1 MLQTIKV
8 LLIDDDEEDFLI
20 TRDIF
25 SEFPAQK
32 YSLQWVASFNEGK
45 TLIDEQEHD
54 VYLVDYRLGAESGL
68 ELIEQSIQNGI
79 LAPMILLTGQG
90 DIEIDERAMKI
101 GAADYLVKGKFN
113 PHQLERSIRYAIKDA
128 NNIAEIKKLN
138 AELEERVE
146 ARTRELADAI
156 QELAESKS
164 ELLKALEKE
173 KELNEM
179 KSRFVTMASH
189 EFRTPLS
196 TILSSASLIDRY
208 KTEEDDPKRQ
218 KHIARIKASVQNLI
232 EILDSFLSLS
242 KLEEGKVP
250 YAPNDFDLVDFCG
263 NLTEELRSIAK
274 EGQQILYEH
283 KGSETNIYEDR
294 QIIHTILINLV
305 SNAIKY
311 SPEGKNIYLRTYI
324 GAEKNTFEVQDEGMG
339 IPETEQKHLFER
351 FFRAKNA
358 INIQGTGLGL
368 NIVNR
373 YVEML
378 GGTIGFKS
386 EMNRGTIFNISL
398 PKHHHRYEKDIA
410 D

>member
-1 MLQTIKV
+1 MPNLIKV
-8 LLIDDDEEDFLI
+8 LLIDDDEEDYLI

-25 SEFPAQK
+25 SEFPERK
-32 YSLQWVASFNEGK
+32 FSLQWVSSFEEGRE
-45 TLIDEQEHD
+45 LIAKQEHH
-54 VYLVDYRLGAESGL
+54 VYLIDYRLGAESGL
-68 ELIEQSIQNGI
+68 ELIEEAVKNGI
-79 LAPMILLTGQG
+79 TAPLILLTGQG
-90 DIEIDERAMKI
+90 DIEIDEKAMRI
-101 GAADYLVKGKFN
+101 GAADYLVKGNIN
-113 PHQLERSIRYAIKDA
+113 PYQLERSIRYAIKDA
-128 NNIAEIKKLN
+128 HNIAEIKNLN
-138 AELEERVE
+138 AELENRVE
-146 ARTRELADAI
+146 ERTRELADAI
-156 QELAESKS
+156 QELAQSKS

-218 KHIARIKASVQNLI
+218 KHITRIKSAVQNLI

-250 YAPNDFDLVDFCG
+250 YSPSHFDLRELCHT
-263 NLTEELRSIAK
+263 LLEEMQSVTK
-274 EGQQILYEH
+274 EGQQIIYQH
-283 KGSETNIYEDR
+283 QGTDNIIYEDR

-324 GAEKNTFEVQDEGMG
+324 TPSENAFEVQDEGIG

-358 INIQGTGLGL
+358 VNIQGTGLGL
-368 NIVNR
+368 NIVKR
-373 YVEML
+373 YVDML
-378 GGTIGFKS
+378 GGTFLFKS
-386 EMNRGTIFNISL
+386 ELNRGTTFTISL
-398 PKHHHRYEKDIA
+398 PKYTD
-410 D
+410 

>member
-1 MLQTIKV
+1 MHDTIKV
-8 LLIDDDEEDFLI
+8 LLIDDDEEDYLI

-25 SEFPAQK
+25 SEFPAKK
-32 YSLQWVASFNEGK
+32 YSLQWVSSYAQGK
-45 TLIDEQEHD
+45 EQISKQAHD

-68 ELIEQSIQNGI
+68 ELIEKAVQNGI
-79 LAPMILLTGQG
+79 TAPLILLTGQG
-90 DIEIDERAMKI
+90 DIEIDEKAMRI

-128 NNIAEIKKLN
+128 QNIAEIKNLN
-138 AELEERVE
+138 AELENRVE
-146 ARTRELADAI
+146 ERTRELAEAI
-156 QELAESKS
+156 QELAQSKS

-208 KTEEDDPKRQ
+208 KTEEDDSKRQ
-218 KHIARIKASVQNLI
+218 KHITRIKGSVQNLI

-250 YAPNDFDLVDFCG
+250 YAPAEFDLKDFSEK
-263 NLTEELRSIAK
+263 LLEEVSSITK
-274 EGQQILYEH
+274 EGQKLIYEH
-283 KGSETNIYEDR
+283 QGNEKAIFEDR
-294 QIIHTILINLV
+294 QIMHTILINLV
-305 SNAIKY
+305 SNSIKY

-324 GAEKNTFEVQDEGMG
+324 DGEKNAFEVQDEGIG
-339 IPETEQKHLFER
+339 IPLTEQKHLFER

-368 NIVNR
+368 NIVKR
-373 YVEML
+373 YVDML
-378 GGTIGFKS
+378 GGNISFTSNINS
-386 EMNRGTIFNISL
+386 GTTFTISL
-398 PKHHHRYEKDIA
+398 PKHSD
-410 D
+410 